1 MYVCKYSTYIVDDV
15 SAAVTS
21 VVVVFVVAFALVSPR
36 SVLRCLFVQ
45 IDYSLCFRFFFSL
58 FPILS
63 LSLFTE
69 RMVTNEMEK
78 ETRYCLRS
86 LKRRSEDNLDL
97 EWRYTM

>member
-45 IDYSLCFRFFFSL
+45 IDYSLCFRFFFLS
-58 FPILS
+58 FPD
-63 LSLFTE
+63 FE
-69 RMVTNEMEK
+69 FVFVHRKNGNE
-78 ETRYCLRS
+78 
-86 LKRRSEDNLDL
+86 
-97 EWRYTM
+97 